1 MINKLFDQYGSLISN
16 FLLDFCGPDLA
27 KKIHDIIS
35 IANTIMLA
43 RFGRH
48 KNLAL
53 WIIFLAICM
62 PAIFRW
68 YSSQKLKRK
77 IARIRKWS
85 KRELDSENPLQAT
98 AVMDEGK
105 EFIVADIE
113 RVMGYYVLM
122 ISTKRIDCDA
132 GETRHQF
139 NSIDSLSEFLEH
151 RTILRLGDFNLLTR

>member
-1 MINKLFDQYGSLISN
+1 MFDQYGSLISN
-16 FLLDFCGPDLA
+16 FLLNLCGPDLA

-43 RFGRH
+43 KFGRH

-53 WIIFLAICM
+53 WVIFLAVCM

-68 YSSQKLKRK
+68 YSSQKSQRQ
-77 IARIRKWS
+77 ITRIRKWS

-122 ISTKRIDCDA
+122 ISTKRIDRDA

-139 NSIDSLSEFLEH
+139 NSIDSLSEFLE
-151 RTILRLGDFNLLTR
+151 RQTILRLGDFNLLTR